1 MNYLKER
8 IIHIHNLTHRIRIN
22 TMGSLFNNRR
32 LFFAPKMYRFLF
44 ESLTVQQAPDAST
57 SLSHRSS
64 DSLGGRTISLH
75 LRRRSH
81 D

>member
-1 MNYLKER
+1 MKYLKER
-8 IIHIHNLTHRIRIN
+8 IIHIHNLTHRIRIK
-22 TMGSLFNNRR
+22 TMGSLFNNR
-32 LFFAPKMYRFLF
+32 LLLFAPKKFRFLF
-44 ESLTVQQAPDAST
+44 ESLTVQLMAKAPI

-64 DSLGGRTISLH
+64 DSFGDRTISLH